1 MMVGI
6 KSYGIYVPYF
16 RLSRAEVSK
25 SWGGFPAT
33 GERAVANYD
42 EDTITLAV
50 AASRDCLGDS
60 DPQEIDR
67 LLLASTT
74 FPYGEK
80 QSAAIVAAALDLKK
94 QARTLDLSNSLRSG
108 MTGVASAVE
117 AIHAGTSKNVLV
129 CASDIRMGL
138 PNGPRELEF
147 GDGASALLLGD
158 TDVIAT
164 VDGLLSLNEDIYDV
178 FRPVGENY
186 VRAWEDRFCREA
198 GYTQIMLESLTAA
211 AKKFRLTAKDF
222 SKAVLYAPNPGYLA
236 GVARAAGFDLKA
248 QVQDSL
254 YATVGNTGTALSSM
268 MLAAAFDEAKPGD
281 RILWAGYGDGCE
293 VIVLTVTDA
302 ITRIQGRKTV
312 QRHLAAKQMLSYQK
326 YLRWRSVIE
335 TEPPMRP
342 KPEPASAV
350 ALYRDRKCGMALYG
364 VKCKHCGTVQYPV
377 QRICMNCL
385 SKDDFE
391 DYRFA
396 NRIGR
401 VTTFSHDNLAVSPD
415 PPSTVAV
422 VDFEGGGRIMMDIT
436 DRDPPEIKIGMPV
449 EMTFRHIRY
458 VEGIHNYWW
467 KCRPVR

>member
-1 MMVGI
+1 MVGI

>member
-158 TDVIAT
+158 TDVIAM